1 VYNAF
6 QHFLSAAPLKVSAK
20 TWEAPTVA
28 NVTILQLLDPLKVF
42 VEYDTQYD
50 VYVAQCLQTG
60 HLVTADDPE
69 STKDMIEE
77 LLQEE
82 ITLAVERGDISKLL
96 SHPASI
102 DVWLKWEMAYKT
114 SHEERK
120 ITVRAEF
127 PQQLRL
133 LVGQRAEVET
143 EIRIATGKAAGA
155 A

>member
-1 VYNAF
+1 M
-6 QHFLSAAPLKVSAK
+6 
-20 TWEAPTVA
+20 A

-42 VEYDTQYD
+42 VEYDSLYE

-60 HLVTADDPE
+60 HLVTADDPG

-82 ITLAVERGDISKLL
+82 ITIAIERGDISKLL
-96 SHPASI
+96 SNPASMDI
-102 DVWLKWEMAYKT
+102 WLKWEMASKT
-114 SHEERK
+114 NLDERK
-120 ITVRAEF
+120 LTIRAEF

-133 LVGQRAEVET
+133 LVGQRTEVET
-143 EIRIATGKAAGA
+143 GIRIATGKAAGA

>member
-1 VYNAF
+1 
-6 QHFLSAAPLKVSAK
+6 L
-20 TWEAPTVA
+20 EALTVA

-42 VEYDTQYD
+42 VEYDTQYG

-82 ITLAVERGDISKLL
+82 ITIAIEKGETRLL
-96 SHPASI
+96 SNPASM
-102 DVWLKWEMAYKT
+102 DVWLKWEMASKT
-114 SHEERK
+114 NLDERK
-120 ITVRAEF
+120 ITIRAEF

-133 LVGQRAEVET
+133 LVGQRTEVET
-143 EIRIATGKAAGA
+143 GIRIATGKAAGA